1 MAKNGDAKRIFERLM
16 VLPDKK
22 IKIADYGP
30 LWDHPE
36 RLTINGFELV
46 KENSK
51 DIMEDSIKDLADAQ
65 ELLWAQNSYSILVVL
80 QGMDAAGKDGIIKHV
95 MSGVNP
101 QGCRVNG
108 FKSPSPEELDHDFLW
123 RCNKV
128 LPERGMI
135 GIFNRSY
142 YEEVLVV
149 KVHPEFL
156 SNQRLP
162 QEDVGKDL
170 WEARYRSINEFER
183 HAVRNG
189 TIVLKFFLNVSK
201 EEQKKRFFERMAN
214 PEKTWKFSPNDVAER
229 QFWDQY
235 MKAYED
241 ALNATSTE
249 WAPWFIIPSD
259 QKWLARSLVAFVL
272 TSTIKSLNL
281 SYPPLSK
288 EYLKAIED
296 AKAKLQRE

>member
-22 IKIADYGP
+22 IKIVDYGP

-123 RCNKV
+123 RCSKV

-156 SNQRLP
+156 NNQRLP